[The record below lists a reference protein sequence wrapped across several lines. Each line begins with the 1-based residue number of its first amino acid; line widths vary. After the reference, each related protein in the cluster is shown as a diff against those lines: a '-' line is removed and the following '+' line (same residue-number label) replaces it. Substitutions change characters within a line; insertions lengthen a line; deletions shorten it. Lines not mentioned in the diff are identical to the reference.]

1 MLYYLCVKYSSPKVL
16 LLTLFCSYS
25 EVVGVASMTEMTAKL
40 SNASVN
46 GSDPISKVMFKK
58 VETVRNQYPCM
69 ISVLSP
75 E

>member
-1 MLYYLCVKYSSPKVL
+1 
-16 LLTLFCSYS
+16 
-25 EVVGVASMTEMTAKL
+25 MTEMTSKL